1 MRAFLKSLPPQQVAD
16 RSRLACANVARLP
29 EFRSAGVV
37 MVYLSMPSELDTT
50 PLVLDA
56 FQAGKTVLA
65 PKVSWEHLHM
75 EALEIRS
82 LDDGLATTTKGPVI
96 REPAYGEPWP
106 AEEIDLIILPALAFD
121 PCGNRLGR
129 GMGFYDRFMAHSR
142 LRAFKCGLA
151 FSEQVIDR
159 VPTTNGDLPVDA
171 LVTDQMVLRLTR

>member
-1 MRAFLKSLPPQQVAD
+1 MRAYLRSLPHQQIAD
-16 RSRLACANVARLP
+16 RSRQACAKLAQLP

-37 MVYLSMPSELDTT
+37 MVYLSMPQELDTT

-75 EALEIRS
+75 EALEVRS
-82 LDDGLATTTKGPVI
+82 LDDGLTTSTQGPAI

-106 AEEIDLIILPALAFD
+106 SEDIDLIVLPALAFD
-121 PCGNRLGR
+121 RRGNRLGR

-151 FSEQVIDR
+151 LSEQLVDN

-171 LVTDQMVLRLTR
+171 LVTDQAVLRFMR